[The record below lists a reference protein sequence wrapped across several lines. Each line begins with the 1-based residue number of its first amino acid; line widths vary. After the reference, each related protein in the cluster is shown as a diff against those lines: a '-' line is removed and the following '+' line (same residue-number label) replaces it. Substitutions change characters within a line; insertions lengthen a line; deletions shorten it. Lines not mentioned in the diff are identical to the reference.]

1 MATKSSNVELLSSPG
16 IGLRGPHFNEIL
28 AGRPAIGWLEV
39 HPENYIGDAPAL
51 KLLEQIRE
59 HYPISLHGVSLSLG
73 SATEIDRPHL
83 RNISNLVDRIEPF
96 LVSEHLSWGRSGN
109 THLNELLPLPYTE
122 ESLSLIVEHVD
133 HVQCTLGRRILLE
146 NPSSYV
152 RYRHSTLSEADFL
165 AELVG
170 QTDCRVLL
178 DVNNLYVSAH
188 NVGLD
193 ISRFFSLPSEAIGE
207 IHVAGHAVNQVG
219 ADFVLID
226 DHGSPVSEK
235 VWSLYAAT
243 LKQFG
248 PKPTLVEWDTAL
260 PSLDV
265 LLGEAARIREFLDDS
280 LKDNHADAA

>member
-1 MATKSSNVELLSSPG
+1 MMTKSSNADLSSSPG
-16 IGLRGPHFNEIL
+16 IGLRGPHVNEIL
-28 AGRPAIGWLEV
+28 AVRPEIGWLEV

-51 KLLEQIRE
+51 QLLEQIRE
-59 HYPISLHGVSLSLG
+59 HYPVSLHGVFLSLG
-73 SATEIDRPHL
+73 SATEIDRLQL
-83 RNISNLVDRIEPF
+83 RKMSYLIERIEPF

-122 ESLSLIVEHVD
+122 ESLRLMVAHVD

-165 AELVG
+165 AELVR
-170 QTDCRVLL
+170 QTDCGVLL

-193 ISRFFSLPSEAIGE
+193 IAGFFALPPQAIGE

-226 DHGSPVSEK
+226 DHGSPVSAD

-243 LKQFG
+243 VKQFG
-248 PKPTLVEWDTAL
+248 PRPTLVEWDSAL

-265 LLGEAARIREFLDDS
+265 LLGEAARVRSFQDHS
-280 LKDNHADAA
+280 LKENHADAA